1 MFNRFYFLKKFRFE
15 ILRQQCSIISSTPMF
30 PGQIEFNKLLE
41 EINKL
46 SVQNNIEEFSAEELE
61 NALGVMDSREILYT
75 DGIVYFV

>member
-1 MFNRFYFLKKFRFE
+1 
-15 ILRQQCSIISSTPMF
+15 MF